1 MIKKTMILST
11 RETNPYHNLAL
22 EEYLL
27 LHVQEEE
34 CILYLWQNR
43 HTVVIG
49 RNQNCWRECRVEE
62 LERDGGFLVRRLSGG
77 GAVYH
82 DLGNLNFTFLVRKS
96 DYDTEKQLQVI
107 LRAVQK
113 LGIHAEK
120 TGRNDITVDGRKFSG
135 NAFYQTGDCC
145 YHHGTLLLH
154 ADKEMM
160 ARFLNVSGEKL
171 KSKGVASVRSRVAN
185 LSEFCPD
192 VTVEK
197 MEAALREA
205 FGEIYGCPVAE
216 LPIGRLD
223 EAAIRRGMDRFS
235 SPEWKYGRKIPF
247 QVGREKRF
255 SWGELQ
261 IWLDVDQGMIRNAE
275 VFSDA
280 MDEAWILQLK
290 KALCGCHYVKKAL
303 TEAVVETAKG
313 VKATERQR
321 EMAEDAIWLLGTLQ
335 GLE

>member
-1 MIKKTMILST
+1 MIKNTMILST

-27 LHVQEEE
+27 LHVREEE

-82 DLGNLNFTFLVRKS
+82 DLGNLNFTFLVQKS
-96 DYDTEKQLQVI
+96 DYDTEKQLQVV
-107 LRAVQK
+107 LKAVQK
-113 LGIHAEK
+113 LGIRAEK

-135 NAFYQTGDCC
+135 NAFYQTGSCC

-160 ARFLNVSGEKL
+160 SRFLNVSGEKL

-192 VTVEK
+192 VTVGK
-197 MEAALREA
+197 METALREA
-205 FGEIYGCPVAE
+205 FGEVYGCPVTEFPAQ
-216 LPIGRLD
+216 RLD
-223 EAAIRRGMDRFS
+223 EEAIRRGVDRFA

-261 IWLDVDQGMIRNAE
+261 IWLEVDQGVVRNAE

-280 MDEAWILQLK
+280 LDETWILRLK
-290 KALCGCHYVKKAL
+290 STLCGCRYAKHAL
-303 TEAVVETAKG
+303 ALAAAGTAEG
-313 VKATERQR
+313 PEATEKQR
-321 EMAEDAIWLLGTLQ
+321 EMAEDAVHLLETLQ